1 MRAAPGPPTPDT
13 ATVLIV
19 DDSAESRKLLALRL
33 AQQGHRV
40 LQAAGGQEAL
50 RLAEQE
56 PPALVL
62 LDVLMPDLDGF
73 EVCRRLRRL
82 PALRAVPVLMLT
94 ALDGTD
100 HIVRGLEAGA
110 DDFVSKPFQPA
121 ELAARVRSLLRVKAL
136 FDEVE
141 RQRTLLEAWSQEL
154 EARVQA
160 QVDELSRLSRLKRFF
175 SPALAARLV
184 AEGGDAVLASHRSE
198 VTVLMADLRGFT
210 AFAERAAPE
219 RVMQCLSAFHARMG
233 ELVFA
238 HGGTLERFTGD
249 GLMVFFNDPDPQ
261 PDHSARA
268 LALARAMLDA
278 AATLRDDWHRHDG
291 PQGLAIGIARGPAT
305 LGAVGDESRI
315 DYAAIGR
322 ATNLAARLVAE
333 APAGAV
339 WLDSA
344 TVQAL
349 PQDRFLGLAPLA
361 LKGFAAPVPAWRL
374 QP

>member
-1 MRAAPGPPTPDT
+1 MSAADRP
-13 ATVLIV
+13 ATVLVV
-19 DDSAESRKLLALRL
+19 DDSPESRKLLALRL
-33 AQQGHRV
+33 GQLGHQVV
-40 LQAAGGQEAL
+40 LAAGGLEAL
-50 RLAEQE
+50 AMAESAR
-56 PPALVL
+56 PSLVL

-73 EVCRRLRRL
+73 EVCARLRRM

-94 ALDGTD
+94 ALEGSD
-100 HIVRGLEAGA
+100 HVVRGLEAGA
-110 DDFVSKPFQPA
+110 DDFVSKPFRPA
-121 ELAARVRSLLRVKAL
+121 ELTARVRSLLRMKAL

-141 RQRTLLEAWSQEL
+141 RQREALAAASAEL

-160 QVDELSRLSRLKRFF
+160 QVGELARLSRLKRFF

-219 RVMQCLSAFHARMG
+219 QVMQQLSAFHARMG

-268 LALARAMLDA
+268 LALARAMHA
-278 AATLRDDWHRHDG
+278 AARELGTAWRRLDG
-291 PQGLAIGIARGPAT
+291 PDGLAVGIARGPAT
-305 LGAVGDESRI
+305 LGAVGFESRI

-333 APAGAV
+333 APAGEVWVDANVRAAAPHAV
-339 WLDSA
+339 FE
-344 TVQAL
+344 AL
-349 PQDRFLGLAPLA
+349 PPLA
-361 LKGFAAPVPAWRL
+361 LKGFAAPVSAFSLRG
-374 QP
+374 